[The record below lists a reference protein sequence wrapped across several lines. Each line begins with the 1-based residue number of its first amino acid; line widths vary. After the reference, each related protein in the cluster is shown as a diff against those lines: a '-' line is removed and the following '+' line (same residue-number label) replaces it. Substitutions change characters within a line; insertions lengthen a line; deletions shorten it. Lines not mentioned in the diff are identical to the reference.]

1 MSQAAA
7 SRPDRLLGLDAL
19 RGLAL
24 FGILVVNS
32 AAFASP
38 YYGTGLVDPA
48 FARPLDQAVRG
59 LVSLLFETKFY
70 LLFSFLFGYSFT
82 LQMDAADRAGAAF
95 VPRFLRRLGGL
106 AVIGLAHGLLFFH
119 GDILSTYA
127 LLGLVLL
134 ALRRWEPARA
144 LKLGA
149 ALVAACA
156 AAWGVLGLLVAWQGG
171 PGNPAAG
178 MIQAQSALA
187 AYQGT
192 VATTVA
198 QHARELGAGVWAV
211 LLLTQGPC
219 AFGLF
224 LAGLAA
230 GRRKFLASPGNGG
243 PWPRRL
249 VLAGLPIGGAGA
261 LGYVLLGR
269 GGEASGL
276 LGLALDLA
284 TAPFLAAAYLGL
296 ALLGFQTRPG
306 QRLVRLLAPA
316 GRMALSNY
324 LIQSVA
330 CSFIFTAYGWRLHG
344 RVAPLGVLLIAV
356 VIYACQLILSAWWL
370 RRHAYGP
377 LEWLLR
383 ALTNARWPAWR
394 QGAGP
399 VSPSESGTGPTNA

>member
-1 MSQAAA
+1 MSQADAP
-7 SRPDRLLGLDAL
+7 RPDRLLGLDAL

-38 YYGTGLVDPA
+38 YYGTGLADPA
-48 FARPLDQAVRG
+48 FGRPLDQVVRG

-82 LQMDAADRAGAAF
+82 LQMDAAERAGAAF
-95 VPRFLRRLGGL
+95 VPRFLRRLSGL

-127 LLGLVLL
+127 LLGLALL
-134 ALRRWEPARA
+134 ALRRLEPARA
-144 LKLGA
+144 LRLGA

-156 AAWGVLGLLVAWQGG
+156 AVWGLLGWLAARQGG
-171 PGNPAAG
+171 SGNPAAG

-198 QHARELGAGVWAV
+198 RHARELGGGVWAV
-211 LLLTQGPC
+211 LLLIQGPC

-230 GRRKFLASPGNGG
+230 GRRKLLVSTESWG
-243 PWPRRL
+243 PWPRRM

-269 GGEASGL
+269 GGEASSL

-306 QRLVRLLAPA
+306 QHLLRLLAPA

-356 VIYACQLILSAWWL
+356 AIYACQLILSAWWL

-394 QGAGP
+394 QA
-399 VSPSESGTGPTNA
+399 SSSECGTGA